1 MTFTVILDNKDF
13 QSFFFFK
20 LTCKEKIG
28 VSSVIA
34 MHLASCLQLPRAWSA
49 FYLRPYLELLLLFLL
64 ALEAA
69 VSSSDVCRFPP
80 GRKPSVLAGEV
91 GGGGGGG
98 GGGVRRCISRLSL
111 QSSLLTSR
119 WRSCKG
125 YKTPSLFPSPPLP
138 FPSLFSRRLFPL
150 NAFQAV
156 STLWS
161 S

>member
-13 QSFFFFK
+13 QSFFLKK

-91 GGGGGGG
+91 GGGEGASVVAFPGCLCRVHVSPPGGAP
-98 GGGVRRCISRLSL
+98 VKAIRPLVYSPRL
-111 QSSLLTSR
+111 
-119 WRSCKG
+119 
-125 YKTPSLFPSPPLP
+125 LFPFLPSSPGGCSP
-138 FPSLFSRRLFPL
+138 
-150 NAFQAV
+150 
-156 STLWS
+156 
-161 S
+161 